1 MNEIVSKIKNFF
13 MGNYKTM
20 VIVGGI
26 IIVCFLIWY
35 VFSGRENVS
44 SNGVSTNDIRTELSN
59 AQDTKSDI
67 TDTASDIS
75 NTSTDIA
82 ETASDI
88 SNTSTDIAETVG
100 NLAESIDTAT
110 GASSKFDAIIDE
122 CTGIIDQIRKQ
133 PAGE

>member
-1 MNEIVSKIKNFF
+1 MIMNEIVSKIKSFF

-26 IIVCFLIWY
+26 IIVCFLVWY

-59 AQDTKSDI
+59 AQDAKSDI
-67 TDTASDIS
+67 ADTASDIS
-75 NTSTDIA
+75 NTS
-82 ETASDI
+82 S
-88 SNTSTDIAETVG
+88 DIAETVG
-100 NLAESIDTAT
+100 NLASSIDTAT
-110 GASSKFDAIIDE
+110 GASSKFDAILSE
-122 CTGIIDQIRKQ
+122 CTGIIEQIRKQ

>member
-1 MNEIVSKIKNFF
+1 MIMNEIVSKIKNFF

-59 AQDTKSDI
+59 AQDAKSDI
-67 TDTASDIS
+67 AGTTSDIA
-75 NTSTDIA
+75 NTS
-82 ETASDI
+82 S
-88 SNTSTDIAETVG
+88 DIAETVG
-100 NLAESIDTAT
+100 NLANSINNVTDTSKQFDSIV
-110 GASSKFDAIIDE
+110 GACQNIIE
-122 CTGIIDQIRKQ
+122 QIRKQ
-133 PAGE
+133 GE

>member
-1 MNEIVSKIKNFF
+1 MDEIVSKIKNFF

-82 ETASDI
+82 ET
-88 SNTSTDIAETVG
+88 VG

-122 CTGIIDQIRKQ
+122 CTGIIEQIRKQ

>member
-1 MNEIVSKIKNFF
+1 MIMNEIVSKIKNFF

-82 ETASDI
+82 ET
-88 SNTSTDIAETVG
+88 VG
-100 NLAESIDTAT
+100 NLANSINNVTDTSKQFDSIV
-110 GASSKFDAIIDE
+110 GACQNIIE
-122 CTGIIDQIRKQ
+122 QIRKQ
-133 PAGE
+133 GE

>member
-59 AQDTKSDI
+59 AQDAKSDI
-67 TDTASDIS
+67 AGTTSDIA
-75 NTSTDIA
+75 NTS
-82 ETASDI
+82 S
-88 SNTSTDIAETVG
+88 DIAETVG
-100 NLAESIDTAT
+100 NLANSINNVTDTSKQFDSIV
-110 GASSKFDAIIDE
+110 GACQNIIE
-122 CTGIIDQIRKQ
+122 QIRKQ
-133 PAGE
+133 GE

>member
-1 MNEIVSKIKNFF
+1 MIMNEIVSKIKSFF

-26 IIVCFLIWY
+26 IIVCFLVWY

-44 SNGVSTNDIRTELSN
+44 SNGNTIDAIRNELSN

-67 TDTASDIS
+67 ADTASNITDTSS
-75 NTSTDIA
+75 N
-82 ETASDI
+82 
-88 SNTSTDIAETVG
+88 IAETVG
-100 NLAESIDTAT
+100 NLASSIDTAT
-110 GASSKFDAIIDE
+110 GASQHFDTILSE
-122 CTGIIDQIRKQ
+122 CTGIIEQIRKQ

>member
-1 MNEIVSKIKNFF
+1 MIMNEIVSKIKNFF

-44 SNGVSTNDIRTELSN
+44 SNGVSTNDIKTELSN

-67 TDTASDIS
+67 TD
-75 NTSTDIA
+75 
-82 ETASDI
+82 TASDI

-122 CTGIIDQIRKQ
+122 CTGIIEQIRKQ

>member
-1 MNEIVSKIKNFF
+1 MIMNEIVSKIKNFF

-26 IIVCFLIWY
+26 IIVCFLVWY

-44 SNGVSTNDIRTELSN
+44 SNGVSIDDVRTELSN
-59 AQDTKSDI
+59 AQDAKSDI
-67 TDTASDIS
+67 A
-75 NTSTDIA
+75 N
-82 ETASDI
+82 TASDI

-100 NLAESIDTAT
+100 NLASSIDTAT
-110 GASSKFDAIIDE
+110 GASSKFDAILNE
-122 CTGIIDQIRKQ
+122 CTGIIEQIRKQ

>member
-1 MNEIVSKIKNFF
+1 MIMNEIVSKIKNFF

-35 VFSGRENVS
+35 VFSGRENVF

-59 AQDTKSDI
+59 AQDAKSDI
-67 TDTASDIS
+67 AGTTSDIA
-75 NTSTDIA
+75 NTS
-82 ETASDI
+82 S
-88 SNTSTDIAETVG
+88 DIAETVG
-100 NLAESIDTAT
+100 NLANSINNVTDT
-110 GASSKFDAIIDE
+110 SERFDQLINE
-122 CTGIIDQIRKQ
+122 CQSIIDQIREQ

>member
-1 MNEIVSKIKNFF
+1 MIMNEIVSKIKNFF

-82 ETASDI
+82 ET
-88 SNTSTDIAETVG
+88 VG

>member
-82 ETASDI
+82 ET
-88 SNTSTDIAETVG
+88 VG

>member
-1 MNEIVSKIKNFF
+1 MIMNEIVSKIKSFF

-26 IIVCFLIWY
+26 IIVCFLVWY
-35 VFSGRENVS
+35 MFSGRENVS
-44 SNGVSTNDIRTELSN
+44 SNGVSIDDIRTELSN
-59 AQDTKSDI
+59 AQDEKSDI
-67 TDTASDIS
+67 ADT
-75 NTSTDIA
+75 T
-82 ETASDI
+82 SDI

-100 NLAESIDTAT
+100 NIASSINTAT

-122 CTGIIDQIRKQ
+122 CTAIIEQIRKQ

>member
-1 MNEIVSKIKNFF
+1 MIMNEIVSKIKNFF

-59 AQDTKSDI
+59 AQDAKSDI
-67 TDTASDIS
+67 AGTTSDIA
-75 NTSTDIA
+75 NTS
-82 ETASDI
+82 SDF
-88 SNTSTDIAETVG
+88 AETVG
-100 NLAESIDTAT
+100 NLANSINNVTDT
-110 GASSKFDAIIDE
+110 SERFDQLINE
-122 CTGIIDQIRKQ
+122 CQSIIDQIREQ

>member
-1 MNEIVSKIKNFF
+1 MIMNEIVSKIKNFF

-59 AQDTKSDI
+59 AQDAKSDI
-67 TDTASDIS
+67 AGTTSDIA
-75 NTSTDIA
+75 NTS
-82 ETASDI
+82 S
-88 SNTSTDIAETVG
+88 DIAETVG
-100 NLAESIDTAT
+100 NLANSINNVTDT
-110 GASSKFDAIIDE
+110 SERFDQLINECQSIIDK
-122 CTGIIDQIRKQ
+122 IRKQ
-133 PAGE
+133 PAEK

>member
-82 ETASDI
+82 EI
-88 SNTSTDIAETVG
+88 VG

>member
-1 MNEIVSKIKNFF
+1 MIMNEIVSKIKNFF

-82 ETASDI
+82 ET
-88 SNTSTDIAETVG
+88 VG

-110 GASSKFDAIIDE
+110 GASSNFDAIIDE

>member
-82 ETASDI
+82 ET
-88 SNTSTDIAETVG
+88 VG
-100 NLAESIDTAT
+100 NLAKSIDTAT

>member
-1 MNEIVSKIKNFF
+1 MIMNEIVSKIKNFF

-67 TDTASDIS
+67 TDTASDI
-75 NTSTDIA
+75 
-82 ETASDI
+82 
-88 SNTSTDIAETVG
+88 AETVG